1 MVHTVSDNETHYAQT
16 TAESSLMRLLPTFA
30 LASAAALAL
39 AGCSGAGAPSD
50 DSGLVRVVASTN
62 VYGDIAASVGGDLV
76 DVTSIISNQSQ
87 DPHSYEATARDQLA
101 LSKAQLVIENG
112 GGYDPF
118 IGALLDGSDNP
129 DVVIVSATEV
139 SGQDDDDDV
148 ATDDLAIGDT
158 QTDDAATDDAA
169 TDDMATDDM
178 ATDDMATDDMAT
190 DDTGGHDHI
199 EGVNEHVWYS
209 LDTMGHVAEEIAREL
224 ADIDP
229 ENAAAYE
236 SNYEAFAAQ
245 LDTLEARADAIAVTA
260 AGRGAAI
267 TEPVPL
273 YLLLEVGLDNRT
285 PEAFSSAIEE
295 GSDVAPA
302 VLRETLD
309 LFESDTVALLAYNQ
323 QTAGAETEQVR
334 EAAEAAGVPVVSFA
348 ETMPEDDDYIGW
360 MSMNLDAIET
370 ALG

>member
-1 MVHTVSDNETHYAQT
+1 
-16 TAESSLMRLLPTFA
+16 MRLLPTFA

-129 DVVIVSATEV
+129 DVVLVSATEV
-139 SGQDDDDDV
+139 SGQDDADDV

-158 QTDDAATDDAA
+158 QTDDAATDD
-169 TDDMATDDM
+169 MATDDM
-178 ATDDMATDDMAT
+178 ATADMAT

-224 ADIDP
+224 AHIDP

-348 ETMPEDDDYIGW
+348 ETMPEDDNYIGW

>member
-39 AGCSGAGAPSD
+39 AGCSGAGAASD

-139 SGQDDDDDV
+139 SGQDDADDV
-148 ATDDLAIGDT
+148 ATDDLATGDT
-158 QTDDAATDDAA
+158 QTDDAATDDA
-169 TDDMATDDM
+169 
-178 ATDDMATDDMAT
+178 ATDDMAT

-267 TEPVPL
+267 TELVPL

>member
-1 MVHTVSDNETHYAQT
+1 
-16 TAESSLMRLLPTFA
+16 MRLLPTFA

-139 SGQDDDDDV
+139 SGQDDADDV

-158 QTDDAATDDAA
+158 QTDDAATDDA
-169 TDDMATDDM
+169 
-178 ATDDMATDDMAT
+178 AT

-236 SNYEAFAAQ
+236 
-245 LDTLEARADAIAVTA
+245 
-260 AGRGAAI
+260 
-267 TEPVPL
+267 
-273 YLLLEVGLDNRT
+273 
-285 PEAFSSAIEE
+285 
-295 GSDVAPA
+295 
-302 VLRETLD
+302 
-309 LFESDTVALLAYNQ
+309 
-323 QTAGAETEQVR
+323 
-334 EAAEAAGVPVVSFA
+334 
-348 ETMPEDDDYIGW
+348 
-360 MSMNLDAIET
+360 
-370 ALG
+370 

>member
-129 DVVIVSATEV
+129 DVVTVSATEV
-139 SGQDDDDDV
+139 SGQDDADDV

-158 QTDDAATDDAA
+158 QTDDA
-169 TDDMATDDM
+169 
-178 ATDDMATDDMAT
+178 AT

-302 VLRETLD
+302 LLRETLD

>member
-16 TAESSLMRLLPTFA
+16 TAESSPMRLLPTFA
-30 LASAAALAL
+30 VASAAALVL
-39 AGCSGAGAPSD
+39 AGCSGAGASSD

-62 VYGDIAASVGGDLV
+62 VYGDIAASIGGDLV

-87 DPHSYEATARDQLA
+87 DPHSYEATARDHLA

-118 IGALLDGSDNP
+118 IGTLLDGSDNP
-129 DVVIVSATEV
+129 EVVRVSATEV
-139 SGQDDDDDV
+139 SGRD
-148 ATDDLAIGDT
+148 AA
-158 QTDDAATDDAA
+158 DDAATDDADDAA
-169 TDDMATDDM
+169 TDDPATDDTQGDDT
-178 ATDDMATDDMAT
+178 ATDDPATAETGDT
-190 DDTGGHDHI
+190 DTGGHDHT

-224 ADIDP
+224 AHIDP
-229 ENAAAYE
+229 ENAAAYD

-309 LFESDTVALLAYNQ
+309 LVESDTVALLAYNQ

-334 EAAEAAGVPVVSFA
+334 AAAEAAGVPVVSFA
-348 ETMPEDDDYIGW
+348 ETMPEDDHYIGW
-360 MSMNLDAIET
+360 MSTNLDAIET